1 MLSRKHYK
9 MIAKAIKDSII
20 KTNDNIHINKAS
32 LINDLN
38 EIFYRDNNNYDDRRF
53 IEACND

>member
-9 MIAKAIKDSII
+9 MIAKAIKDSTIQANNN
-20 KTNDNIHINKAS
+20 THINKAS

-38 EIFYRDNNNYDDRRF
+38 DIFYRDNNNYDDRRF
-53 IEACND
+53 IEACSD

>member
-1 MLSRKHYK
+1 
-9 MIAKAIKDSII
+9 MIAKAIKDSTI